1 MATARTIEE
10 TSAPPREGMF
20 RELLTIH
27 SFLRRDLETVRRLA
41 RDARDGLSPQ
51 TILAEIRNLETNSPL
66 WPAPEVL
73 ALAPLAPRCRQSEPY
88 LARRLL

>member
-1 MATARTIEE
+1 MATAPTTDE
-10 TSAPPREGMF
+10 TVTTPGVAPREGMF

-27 SFLRRDLETVRRLA
+27 AYLRRDLETVRRLA

-66 WPAPEVL
+66 WRL
-73 ALAPLAPRCRQSEPY
+73 KFGCMNYCRFVHPHHTI
-88 LARRLL
+88 